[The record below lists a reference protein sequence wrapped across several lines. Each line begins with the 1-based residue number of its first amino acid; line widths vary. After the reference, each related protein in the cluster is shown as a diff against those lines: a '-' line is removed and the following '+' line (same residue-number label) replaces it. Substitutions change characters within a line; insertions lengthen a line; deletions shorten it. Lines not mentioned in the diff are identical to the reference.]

1 MTQDTRN
8 RITSIIRYAL
18 EELGSSVQYDPEAH
32 AHNLFT
38 RYGIQIDE
46 DAIAYEI
53 SDIEEILE
61 NEDQELLAA

>member
-18 EELGSSVQYDPEAH
+18 QELADSLQYDPEAH
-32 AHNLFT
+32 AHNLYT
-38 RYGIQIDE
+38 RYGVQIDE

-61 NEDQELLAA
+61 NEDQGLLAA